1 MTKENK
7 EKPDVLS
14 AFALFPDAVLVI
26 GNRGRILYLND
37 AAADLFLLNREKALN
52 KQAQSLIGA
61 PFDKETLSQI
71 RKDLKK
77 QGAWR
82 GEAPSP
88 LQPNGSLEWTISRIE
103 DPQFRSLTMLA
114 VARSV
119 CAPTRAPE
127 ASDDPRINEIIRTS
141 PLGVHTYELRE
152 NNKLVFTGY
161 NKAAEHILGIDM
173 QPFVGLTI
181 EEAFPM
187 LVETEIPAAYRAVA
201 MYQETYAGKQ
211 VYRDE
216 NGIIGSFELTAFYT
230 GHRRI
235 AVLFHD
241 VTENEKIREAL
252 LEKQDQLRS
261 FIDNS
266 QVGIL
271 IADEEGHIIEWNKA
285 CEQLMSTKANRILGR
300 KIWDVV
306 MDVLPSDQRSEAFRA
321 HLRQLI
327 TGTLRLGQL
336 LIPESGEYQA
346 QTAGGKILT
355 LQRNLF
361 LTKSQT
367 GYQLGVVLIDVTERR
382 LAETELRLR
391 EQMLSGI
398 TQNLPG
404 VLYRFYGRP
413 KTGEM
418 GVYYISG
425 RSKALFG
432 IDANV
437 DDFFQEFYQRI
448 HPEDQPAFMQS
459 IQEVIAHCEP
469 WQFEG
474 RYYHPNGSLFWF
486 RGMSQPTRQDDE
498 IVFDGL
504 MLDITEQKIA
514 ETELRLREELL
525 SSLTRN
531 IPGGVYRFYAR
542 NDSRDM
548 GLYYISEKAKIM
560 FGIDWDMNN
569 FFGEFVNHVHPEDQE
584 LFAQSI
590 YRAIEQCEPWEY
602 EGRFIHNDGSL
613 IWFRAI
619 SQPTKL
625 ENEIFFDG
633 LLLNVTE
640 QKRIERE
647 RERLVEIIENSP
659 DFIGMADAQGNGQYV
674 NPAGLAMTGYTAE
687 EYFSNPMPIR
697 EMQPDLPLEVLTIA
711 SEKGVWSGETTI
723 RHKDG
728 RNIVL
733 SQIVTAQRDKSGKVE
748 SYATIARDITEKN
761 KAENELRRSEERYR
775 NFIANAGEGIFRIDF
790 QQPISIDQPYEDI
803 AAQIAE
809 HAVIAEVNEAL
820 SRMYNL
826 TPAKMVGLPVRRFAP
841 DCGHQMAD
849 LLSMENNRTTELE
862 SLEYTID
869 GQPLYIVES
878 FSAVIE
884 NGFIQ
889 RVWGVQRDVT
899 ERKKMELA
907 IQESEKRYTD
917 IFNSVQDALIIHD
930 LDGNVVNVNDTM
942 LKMYGVT
949 REQAQTMHVFT
960 DLTGPGNPEHS
971 GEVWLRVMAGESLI
985 FEWSARR
992 PGDDSVFPAEVRL
1005 SKITLGEQDLILSN
1019 VRDITER
1026 KAAEKALREKTEELD
1041 RYFTSSLDLLCIAD
1055 MQGYFRRLNPEWKKT
1070 LGYEFDELVDRP
1082 FLDLVHPDD
1091 LPATLDAISALS
1103 DKTEIL
1109 NFTNRYRCKNG
1120 EYRWLEWRSYP
1131 SGNMIYAVAR
1141 DITQHKT
1148 VEAMLQKSEQR
1159 AQRLRSAT
1167 ITLSTDQSI
1176 AAGRIDEAMRMLTE
1190 TAAGAMNVARIGIWL
1205 FSEDGNQMRCL
1216 DLYKADEKQHT
1227 SGAILNADRYP
1238 NYFEAIKREKSIN
1251 ADHARSDPRSRELT
1265 ESYLIPQGIT
1275 SLLDTGIFLGGKL
1288 VGVVCL
1294 EHIGKPREW
1303 KTEEI
1308 AFSGTV
1314 ADQATQA
1321 LANAERLAAED
1332 ALRQSE
1338 MRYRSYVDHAP
1349 VGVLVVDDHGRYVE
1363 INDAACRMSGYDKD
1377 ELLQLTIE
1385 DLLASESRERGLAH
1399 YRQVVET
1406 GFAAGELAFRRK
1418 DGSTR
1423 YWTVDAVR
1431 LTDDRFLG
1439 FATDITQRKLD
1450 EETRRLNE
1458 IRREAMLQ
1466 LNQMVGNTPNEI
1478 TDYTL
1483 EAIVR
1488 ITGSA
1493 LGYIAFL
1500 NETEDVLI
1508 MYSWSKTAMELC
1520 AVEDRTHIYPLEA
1533 TGLWGEA
1540 VRRRRPIVTNDYQAP
1555 NPHKRGYPPG
1565 HVAVKRHLNLP
1576 IFERDKI
1583 VVIVG
1588 VGNKIEPYNEEDI
1601 NQITLLMNFMWSI
1614 IKRQRAEES
1623 LRESE
1628 EKYRSLVETTDTG
1641 FVIIDGRDGRIIET
1655 NDNYRRLAGKDSL
1668 DEIIGHSVI
1677 EWTADYDKDRNALAV
1692 QQCLDQ
1698 GYTRHFNVDYIH
1710 ADGRIVTIEVN
1721 GTTFTTNKGIV
1732 ILALCRDVTEYHQQE
1747 ARLRHQQ
1754 KLESIGTLAGGIA
1767 HEINNPINIIL
1778 NYAQLLHEAAP
1789 ENSQTALDAK
1799 AIADESRRIAGI
1811 VKNLLSFSRQ
1821 ENERHSPASMDDI
1834 IHSTLSLTQK
1844 LLAKD
1849 QIKVELTIEENL
1861 PKLKCRSQ
1869 QIMQVLMNLLTNARD
1884 ALNQKFPQYDPEKRI
1899 VIACATVEH
1908 DDKRWIRTSVEDFG
1922 VGIPLSIRNR
1932 MFDPFFTTKPKD
1944 KGTGLGLSI
1953 THGIIEEHK
1962 GLLWFESELGGY
1974 TKFSFDLPLDN
1985 GWHIATE
1992 ENER

>member
-1 MTKENK
+1 MAKENK
-7 EKPDVLS
+7 GKTDTFS
-14 AFALFPDAVLVI
+14 SFARFPDAVLVV
-26 GNRGRILYLND
+26 GTRGRILYLND

-52 KQAQSLIGA
+52 KPIQSLIGA
-61 PFDKETLSQI
+61 PFDKTTLAQI
-71 RKDLKK
+71 RKELKK

-88 LQPNGSLEWTISRIE
+88 LQPDGSLEWTISRID
-103 DPQFRSLTMLA
+103 DPQFGSLTMLA
-114 VARSV
+114 VARTVS
-119 CAPTRAPE
+119 APTRAQD
-127 ASDDPRINEIIRTS
+127 ASDDPRIDEIIKNS

-161 NKAAEHILGIDM
+161 NQAAEDILGVDM
-173 QPFVGLTI
+173 RPFVGLPI
-181 EEAFPM
+181 EEAFPL

-201 MYQETYAGKQ
+201 LYQETYTGKQ

-216 NGIIGSFELTAFYT
+216 NGIIGAFELTAFYT
-230 GHRRI
+230 SHRRL
-235 AVLFHD
+235 AVFFHD
-241 VTENEKIREAL
+241 VTENDKIKEAL
-252 LEKQDQLRS
+252 LAKQDQLRS

-271 IADEEGHIIEWNKA
+271 ISDEEGHIIEWNKA
-285 CEQLMSTKANRILGR
+285 CEQLMGVKANQILGR
-300 KIWDVV
+300 KIWDVL
-306 MDVLPSDQRSEAFRA
+306 MEVLPADQRSEAFRA

-327 TGTLRLGQL
+327 SGTLHLGQL
-336 LIPESGEYQA
+336 LIPESGEYRA
-346 QTAGGKILT
+346 QKANGKILT

-367 GYQLGVVLIDVTERR
+367 GYHLGVVLVDVTERR
-382 LAETELRLR
+382 QTETELRLR
-391 EQMLSGI
+391 ERMLSGI

-413 KTGEM
+413 QTGEM

-425 RSKALFG
+425 RSNALFG
-432 IDANV
+432 IETNA
-437 DDFFQEFYQRI
+437 DDFFQEFYRRI

-459 IQEVIAHCEP
+459 IQEAIALCAP

-474 RYYHPNGSLFWF
+474 RYFHPNGTLIWF

-504 MLDITEQKIA
+504 MLDVTEQKMA
-514 ETELRLREELL
+514 ETELRLREGLL
-525 SSLTRN
+525 SSLTQN
-531 IPGGVYRFYAR
+531 IPGGVFRFYAR
-542 NDSRDM
+542 NDSKDM
-548 GLYYISEKAKIM
+548 GLYYISDKAKGM
-560 FGIDWDMNN
+560 FGINSEMKD
-569 FFGEFVNHVHPEDQE
+569 FFPEFVRHVHSEDRE
-584 LFAQSI
+584 SFMQSI
-590 YRAIEQCEPWEY
+590 YKVVERCEPWEY
-602 EGRFIHNDGSL
+602 EGRFVHNDGSL
-613 IWFRAI
+613 IWFKGI

-625 ENEIFFDG
+625 ENEIIFDG
-633 LLLNVTE
+633 LLLNITE
-640 QKRIERE
+640 QKKVELDRE
-647 RERLVEIIENSP
+647 RVVAIIENSS
-659 DFIGMADAQGNGQYV
+659 DLVGMADAQGKGLYI
-674 NPAGLAMTGYTAE
+674 NPAGLAMTGYTKE
-687 EYFSNPMPIR
+687 EYYHSPLTIQK
-697 EMQPDLPLEVLTIA
+697 MQPDISPEAFKIA
-711 SEKGVWSGETTI
+711 GEKGVWSGESFF

-728 RNIVL
+728 HDLVV
-733 SQIVTAQRDKSGKVE
+733 SQIITAQRDKYGKVE
-748 SYATIARDITEKN
+748 SFATIARDITEAKR
-761 KAENELRRSEERYR
+761 AENELRRSEERYR

-803 AAQIAE
+803 AAQISE
-809 HAVIAEVNEAL
+809 HAIVAEVNETL
-820 SRMYNL
+820 SRMYDL
-826 TPAKMVGLPVRRFAP
+826 SPAEMVGLPVRQFAP

-849 LLSMENNRTTELE
+849 LLAMENYRMSELE

-869 GQPLYIVES
+869 GQPIYIVES

-884 NGFIQ
+884 NGIFK

-917 IFNSVQDALIIHD
+917 IFNRVQDALIIHD
-930 LDGNVVNVNDTM
+930 LDGKVVNVNDTM

-949 REQAQTMHVFT
+949 REQAQTMHIFK
-960 DLTGPGNPEHS
+960 DLTEPGSSDHS
-971 GEVWLRVMAGESLI
+971 GEVWLRVMAGESLT

-992 PGDDSVFPAEVRL
+992 PGDGSFFPAEVRL

-1026 KAAEKALREKTEELD
+1026 KIAEKALREKTEELD

-1055 MQGYFRRLNPEWKKT
+1055 MQGYFRRLNPEWKKL
-1070 LGYEFDELVDRP
+1070 LGYDMDELIDRP

-1091 LPATLDAISALS
+1091 LPATLDAIATLS
-1103 DKTEIL
+1103 DQIEIL
-1109 NFTNRYRCKNG
+1109 NFTNRYLCKNG

-1141 DITQHKT
+1141 DITQHKA
-1148 VEAMLQKSEQR
+1148 VEAMLQESEQR

-1167 ITLSTDQSI
+1167 IDLATDQSI
-1176 AAGRIDEAMRMLTE
+1176 AAGRTDEAIRSITE
-1190 TAAGAMNVARIGIWL
+1190 TAANAMNVARVSVWL
-1205 FSEDGNQMRCL
+1205 FSEDGREMRCL
-1216 DLYKADEKQHT
+1216 DLFQAQENKHSNGTVFKAEKFP
-1227 SGAILNADRYP
+1227 R
-1238 NYFEAIKREKSIN
+1238 YFEAIKREKTIN
-1251 ADHARSDPRSRELT
+1251 ADNARTDPRSSEFTDPYMIEL
-1265 ESYLIPQGIT
+1265 GIT
-1275 SLLDTGIFLGGKL
+1275 SMLDTGIFLGGRL
-1288 VGVVCL
+1288 VGVVCN
-1294 EHIGKPREW
+1294 EHIGQPREW
-1303 KTEEI
+1303 RTEEI

-1314 ADQATQA
+1314 ADQVAQTF
-1321 LANAERLAAED
+1321 ANAERLQAED

-1338 MRYRSYVDHAP
+1338 MKYRSYVDHAP
-1349 VGVLVVDDHGRYVE
+1349 IGVFVVDRTGRYIEV
-1363 INDAACRMSGYDKD
+1363 NDAACRLTGYAKN
-1377 ELLQLTIE
+1377 ELLQMSIGE
-1385 DLLASESRERGLAH
+1385 SLAVQSRAPGAEH
-1399 YRQVVET
+1399 FRQVVQE
-1406 GFAAGELAFRRK
+1406 GFAAGELAYRRK
-1418 DGSTR
+1418 DGSIG
-1423 YWTVDAVR
+1423 YWSIDAVR
-1431 LTDDRFLG
+1431 LSDDRFLG
-1439 FATDITQRKLD
+1439 NAVDITQRKRD

-1466 LNQMVGNTPNEI
+1466 LYQMVGNQPNEI

-1483 EAIVR
+1483 EALVR
-1488 ITGSA
+1488 ITDSS

-1520 AVEDRTHIYPLEA
+1520 AIEDRTHIYPLES

-1540 VRRRRPIVTNDYQAP
+1540 VRQRRPIVTNDYETD

-1565 HVAVKRHLNLP
+1565 HVAIKRHLNLP
-1576 IFERDKI
+1576 VFERDKI
-1583 VVIVG
+1583 VAVVG
-1588 VGNKIEPYNEEDI
+1588 VGNKEKPYNEEDI

-1641 FVIIDGRDGRIIET
+1641 FVIIDGKDGRIIET
-1655 NDNYRRLAGKDSL
+1655 NDIYRRLAGKDSI

-1677 EWTADYDKDRNALAV
+1677 EWTADYDKERNAMAV
-1692 QQCLDQ
+1692 QHCLEH
-1698 GYTRHFNVDYIH
+1698 GFTRHFNVDYIH
-1710 ADGRIVTIEVN
+1710 ADGRIVTVEVN
-1721 GTTFTTNKGIV
+1721 ATTFTTNKGTV
-1732 ILALCRDVTEYHQQE
+1732 ILALCRDVTEHHQQE

-1778 NYAQLLHEAAP
+1778 NYAQLLFEAAP
-1789 ENSQTALDAK
+1789 ESSQTALDAK

-1849 QIKVELTIEENL
+1849 QIKVELTVEENL

-1899 VIACATVEH
+1899 VISCATVEH
-1908 DDKRWIRTSVEDFG
+1908 DDKRWIRTSIEDFG
-1922 VGIPLSIRNR
+1922 VGVPHSIRTR

-1962 GLLWFESELGGY
+1962 GLLWFESELDRF

-1985 GWHIATE
+1985 GWHIAAE
-1992 ENER
+1992 EDE